1 MRATMAEQIAI
12 HEKLREVCKTV
23 EGLCVY
29 AEGWDD
35 ARVAKE
41 VAPRLTTNH
50 VAYVRKQ
57 MGIGKLRPVATPG
70 EQVAK
75 DIEELQHFIV
85 EVMQGYDRVTK
96 RLTALSATLDGL
108 ERRVSA
114 FEQTNVVPLEARRL

>member
-29 AEGWDD
+29 AQDWDD
-35 ARVAKE
+35 AAVAKE
-41 VAPRLTTNH
+41 VAPRLTANH

-57 MGIGKLRPVATPG
+57 MGIGKLVAPK
-70 EQVAK
+70 EQTTK

-85 EVMQGYDRVTK
+85 EVMQGYSRVTK
-96 RLTALSATLDGL
+96 QLTDLAA
-108 ERRVSA
+108 RVSA
-114 FEQTNVVPLEARRL
+114 LEQTNVVPLEARRL